1 MILVDVDENKV
12 NLLNLARSPIF
23 EPGLEELLIKSK
35 ERLHA
40 TLDFRAAIDGE
51 YPQEQTKINY

>member
-1 MILVDVDENKV
+1 VLLVDVDENKV
-12 NLLNLARSPIF
+12 NMLNSARSPIF

-35 ERLHA
+35 ERLHT
-40 TLDFRAAIDGE
+40 TLDFRDAIDGE